1 MNDWP
6 ETRES
11 LILRVKDPADAAA
24 WSAFLEIYR
33 PVLYR
38 LARSRGLQDA
48 DADDLAQQVFVAI
61 ARAVENWTPAADGPP
76 FRAWLYRIAHNEILK
91 AITRRKPDAAAGSS
105 SVQEMLQAIPL
116 RETNASA
123 ELQRESRFE
132 AFRWASEEVR
142 HEFSA
147 VTWDMF
153 WHSTVEDQAVD
164 DVARTHGRTKGAVYL
179 ARYRVM
185 KRLKE
190 KLDEV
195 SDIWSE
201 FQ

>member
-6 ETRES
+6 DTNES

-24 WSAFLEIYR
+24 WSAFLAIYR
-33 PVLYR
+33 PVVYR

-48 DADDLAQQVFVAI
+48 DADDLAQQVFVSI
-61 ARAVENWTPAADGPP
+61 ARAVENWQPAADGPP

-91 AITRRKPDAAAGSS
+91 AVTRRKPDAAVGSS
-105 SVQEMLQAIPL
+105 TVQEMLNAVPVREDDAIAVL
-116 RETNASA
+116 TLET
-123 ELQRESRFE
+123 RRE
-132 AFRWASEEVR
+132 AFRWAAEQVR
-142 HEFSA
+142 PEFTAASWA
-147 VTWDMF
+147 MF
-153 WHSTVEDQAVD
+153 WQSTVEEQAVEV
-164 DVARTHGRTKGAVYL
+164 VAKNHGRTKGAVYL
-179 ARYRVM
+179 ARYRVT

-201 FQ
+201 T

>member
-6 ETRES
+6 ETNES

-24 WSAFLEIYR
+24 WSAFLAIYR
-33 PVLYR
+33 PVIYR

-48 DADDLAQQVFVAI
+48 DADERVFVSI
-61 ARAVENWTPAADGPP
+61 ARSVESWAPAVDRPP

-105 SVQEMLQAIPL
+105 SVQEMLHAVPQHDSDASVEL
-116 RETNASA
+116 MREG
-123 ELQRESRFE
+123 RME
-132 AFRWASEEVR
+132 AFRWASDAIR
-142 HEFSA
+142 HEFTA
-147 VTWDMF
+147 ATWTMF
-153 WHSTVEDQAVD
+153 WQSTIEEQTVE
-164 DVARTHGRTKGAVYL
+164 DVARTHGRSSGAVYL

-190 KLDEV
+190 KIDEV

-201 FQ
+201 FT

>member
-6 ETRES
+6 ETNES

-24 WSAFLEIYR
+24 WSAFLAIYR
-33 PVLYR
+33 PVVYR

-48 DADDLAQQVFVAI
+48 DADDLAQKVFVSI
-61 ARAVENWTPAADGPP
+61 ARSVESWTPAVDRQP

-91 AITRRKPDAAAGSS
+91 AITRNRPDAAAGSS
-105 SVQEMLQAIPL
+105 SVQEMLNAVPQHDSDASVEL
-116 RETNASA
+116 MREGR
-123 ELQRESRFE
+123 LE
-132 AFRWASEEVR
+132 AFRWASDAIR
-142 HEFSA
+142 HEFTA
-147 VTWDMF
+147 ATWTMF
-153 WHSTVEDQAVD
+153 WQSTIEEQAVE
-164 DVARTHGRTKGAVYL
+164 DVARTHGRSSGAVYL

-190 KLDEV
+190 KIDEV

-201 FQ
+201 FA

>member
-6 ETRES
+6 ETSES
-11 LILRVKDPADAAA
+11 LILRVKDTADAAA
-24 WSAFLEIYR
+24 WSAFLAIYR
-33 PVLYR
+33 PVVFR
-38 LARSRGLQDA
+38 LACSRGLQDS
-48 DADDLAQQVFVAI
+48 DADDLAQHVFASI
-61 ARAVENWTPAADGPP
+61 ARAVGSWKPAADGPP

-105 SVQEMLQAIPL
+105 SVQEMLQAVPQP
-116 RETNASA
+116 EADASV
-123 ELQRESRFE
+123 ELLRESRME
-132 AFRWASEEVR
+132 AFRWASEEIR
-142 HEFSA
+142 HEFTA
-147 VTWDMF
+147 ATWTMF
-153 WHSTVEDQAVD
+153 WQSTVEEKTVD
-164 DVARTHGRTKGAVYL
+164 DVAKGHGRTNGAVYL

-201 FQ
+201 FS